1 MVQKINPHPA
11 LGRIRSPPTMYFQ
24 KMQFLGVF
32 RPFLQRSFSIQ
43 VTWSLVE
50 NEVAKFVHGF
60 HVLYRKRRT
69 DRYEDFI
76 TLTLAHSEADSYTG

>member
-1 MVQKINPHPA
+1 
-11 LGRIRSPPTMYFQ
+11 MYFQ